1 MRRWFVLTVVVLL
14 VGSMSAVAFADDETP
29 DDDTSTESVDHGA
42 ELADK
47 QIQRAH
53 LLAEFFAPR
62 LPGDDEAAE
71 GAEPDD
77 DDAAPEALYEEIV
90 ALRTGDTVVGWG
102 ALYKLM
108 SLAEYH
114 DQSLEEL
121 VGDFEGDGWSFGQA
135 LKEMRDDGEWQDAS
149 DTPRNLGQFKKEQR
163 ESERPKPK
171 SKTKDD

>member
-1 MRRWFVLTVVVLL
+1 MRRWFVLTIAVLL
-14 VGSMSAVAFADDETP
+14 VGSMSAVAFADDEAP
-29 DDDTSTESVDHGA
+29 EDDTSTESTDRGA

-62 LPGDDEAAE
+62 LSGGDEAVE
-71 GAEPDD
+71 GAEPADGD
-77 DDAAPEALYEEIV
+77 TAAVALYDEIV

-108 SLAEYH
+108 SLAEYSG
-114 DQSLEEL
+114 QSVDDL
-121 VGDFEGDGWSFGQA
+121 VAEFEGEGWSFGQS
-135 LKEMRDDGEWQDAS
+135 LKEMRDDDEWQSDN

-163 ESERPKPK
+163 ENERPKPK
-171 SKTKDD
+171 KKSKAN